1 MTGAQASSLAL
12 RLRSNRDGCAPVPQF
27 VISPRMRII
36 TRSLLLVVLIIS
48 CCYSIVAQPSS
59 LDARI
64 RSEVTPFQGKVFI
77 YAKNLE
83 TGATYSYNGD
93 ERVRTASTI
102 KIAVMIEAWARVA
115 EGKAKWTDEL
125 MLTKA
130 ARYSG
135 SGILPELSDGLRL
148 SLQDCV
154 RLMML
159 LSDNTATN
167 MVLDFLGTDSVNERM
182 NSLGFKSTRL
192 MRRVGGGG
200 ETKEGKLAESKPFGL
215 GATTPH
221 EMVDIL
227 AKLDKGEIV
236 NATASKEMLDLMK
249 REQARFAIGR
259 TTPET
264 TVATKYGALDK
275 LRSCVGIVYAKQGK
289 VAIAITVDEMPNGI
303 WAVDN

>member
-1 MTGAQASSLAL
+1 MTRLVLLITISAATAITTAS
-12 RLRSNRDGCAPVPQF
+12 
-27 VISPRMRII
+27 
-36 TRSLLLVVLIIS
+36 
-48 CCYSIVAQPSS
+48 QPNTQSTS
-59 LDARI
+59 LDSQI
-64 RSEVTPFQGKVFI
+64 RAEVANFKGKVYLF
-77 YAKNLE
+77 ARNLD
-83 TGATYSYNGD
+83 TGETYSYNGD

-102 KIAVMIEAWARVA
+102 KIAIMIEAWARVA

-125 MLTKA
+125 VLTKA

-135 SGILPELSDGLRL
+135 SGILPEMSDGLRL

-167 MVLDFLGTDSVNERM
+167 MVLDYLGTDSVNERM
-182 NSLGFKSTRL
+182 NSLGFKNTRL

-200 ETKEGKLAESKPFGL
+200 DTREGKIADNKRFGL

-227 AKLDKGEIV
+227 EKLERGQII
-236 NATASKEMLDLMK
+236 NAAASKEMIDLMK

-259 TTPET
+259 TIPD
-264 TVATKYGALDK
+264 TVATKYGALDA
-275 LRSCVGIVYAKQGK
+275 LRSCVGIVYSKQGRI
-289 VAIAITVDEMPNGI
+289 AMAITVDEMPVN
-303 WAVDN
+303 WSVDNAGYLMISKLSMMLTEGLKTH

>member
-1 MTGAQASSLAL
+1 MKTIA
-12 RLRSNRDGCAPVPQF
+12 
-27 VISPRMRII
+27 
-36 TRSLLLVVLIIS
+36 RSLLLFVLITTS
-48 CCYSIVAQPSS
+48 GYLATAQTSS
-59 LDARI
+59 LDTRI
-64 RSEVTPFQGKVFI
+64 RNELGPFQGKVSIF
-77 YAKNLE
+77 ARNLD

-102 KIAVMIEAWARVA
+102 KITIMIEAWARVA

-125 MLTKA
+125 VLTKA

-167 MVLDFLGTDSVNERM
+167 MVLDYLGTDSVNERM

-192 MRRVGGGG
+192 MRRVGSGG

-227 AKLDKGEIV
+227 TRLDKGEII
-236 NATASKEMLDLMK
+236 NPTASKEMIDLMK

-259 TTPET
+259 TIPET
-264 TVATKYGALDK
+264 IVATKYGALDK

-289 VAIAITVDEMPNGI
+289 VAIAITVDDMPNVI
-303 WAVDN
+303 WTVDNPAYLLMSRLSLALVDGLTSR

>member
-1 MTGAQASSLAL
+1 MK
-12 RLRSNRDGCAPVPQF
+12 
-27 VISPRMRII
+27 
-36 TRSLLLVVLIIS
+36 IIS
-48 CCYSIVAQPSS
+48 RVAAVALASILFLTSSFAQTNS
-59 LDARI
+59 LDTRVRAEI
-64 RSEVTPFQGKVFI
+64 TPFKGKVFLF
-77 YAKNLE
+77 AKNLD
-83 TGATYSYNGD
+83 TGETYSYNGD

-102 KIAVMIEAWARVA
+102 KIAIMIEVWARVA

-125 MLTKA
+125 VLTKA
-130 ARYSG
+130 ARFSG

-159 LSDNTATN
+159 MSDNTATN

-200 ETKEGKLAESKPFGL
+200 DTKDGKIADNKRFGL

-227 AKLDKGEIV
+227 EKLERGQII
-236 NATASKEMLDLMK
+236 NAAASKEMIDLMK
-249 REQARFAIGR
+249 REQARFAIG
-259 TTPET
+259 
-264 TVATKYGALDK
+264 
-275 LRSCVGIVYAKQGK
+275 
-289 VAIAITVDEMPNGI
+289 
-303 WAVDN
+303 